1 MPTEGALRLATASA
15 QQTGALAEA
24 ISVVLAPGDV
34 VSLTGD
40 LGAGKTAFVQGA
52 ARGLGIEGPV
62 TSPTFM
68 LIREYEGKYPLFH
81 MDVYRLGNLA
91 EVSDIGFEEVLDRG
105 GVVFIEWGDAIE
117 ALLPEEHLRV
127 ELRLPPEGDNRII
140 DISPRGPGWLQRLA
154 RLSELTSSWKAG

>member
-117 ALLPEEHLRV
+117 ALLPE
-127 ELRLPPEGDNRII
+127 
-140 DISPRGPGWLQRLA
+140 
-154 RLSELTSSWKAG
+154 